1 MPDIGHGV
9 ASQNLASDVLS
20 QAFRPIRLGSSSGAR
35 SFGWI
40 DTEGHPNIA
49 AWPALAWD
57 ALTPMRQSP
66 RQQAATI
73 WTAFRAGSRR
83 IVYRTTAAFLCV
95 ALLLVAAVLWQYR
108 SSIYKDAQTRGATL
122 AFLLAEQT
130 TRTFQAVDLTLAG
143 LEPSYQGGTLQAHS
157 PAFEK
162 LLAQRVDEIDFIHA
176 LYVVDSNGRVTQTS
190 GANGDVVSDGAAR
203 PYFAEFERDP
213 KLKFLIGQPLFSRPG
228 RRLSAIP
235 VMRRLARAD
244 GGFDGMM
251 VASVE
256 PKYFSDFYRNL
267 DLGRRSSI
275 DLYQDNGSI
284 LLASTSEDASIDAV
298 PPMAWA
304 PTFDLAS
311 TLGNLH
317 SSGAESQRR
326 LIAFHRATGY
336 PLVVAVGIDLA
347 DLRIR
352 WWRVATPT
360 MVATAA
366 IVLMAGALANLVVRR
381 LDERRRARNRAVTMQ
396 KLEALGQ
403 MTASV
408 SHDFRNLLTVMTST
422 LRLVRKR
429 GPDEA
434 VLLAAEEAVERGS
447 RLITQLLAF
456 SKNHEMQVH
465 AASINGLVEDMEH
478 VLRHAAGPDVAL
490 VFDKA
495 EGLPFCKA
503 DQTQFDAA
511 LVNLVV
517 NARQAMPVGGTITIS
532 TRLAGDGGVELRVAD
547 TGTGIA
553 PHDLKRVFEPF
564 FTTKADTGTGLGL
577 AQVYGFMRRIGGD
590 ATVSSAAGSGT
601 TFTLLFPRA
610 EGTADR
616 DLETVRPAA

>member
-1 MPDIGHGV
+1 
-9 ASQNLASDVLS
+9 
-20 QAFRPIRLGSSSGAR
+20 
-35 SFGWI
+35 
-40 DTEGHPNIA
+40 
-49 AWPALAWD
+49 
-57 ALTPMRQSP
+57 MRQSP

-176 LYVVDSNGRVTQTS
+176 LYVVDTNGRVTQSS

-228 RRLSAIP
+228 RLSAIP

-326 LIAFHRATGY
+326 LVAFHRATGY

-352 WWRVATPT
+352 WWRVAPPT

-553 PHDLKRVFEPF
+553 PHDMKRVFEPF